1 MTDHTMTEEEYARLY
16 KIYHDE
22 EYYMVCEFVRFVAWY
37 TAKERQKLVR
47 EKLEEE
53 NRKPKFFGGQ

>member
-22 EYYMVCEFVRFVAWY
+22 EYYMICEFVRFVAWY

-47 EKLEEE
+47 EKLEEA
-53 NRKPKFFGGQ
+53 NRKPKFFGEK